1 MSSEKKW
8 DHETK
13 NPSGYQVQPGFAQ
26 VGTYPSKDSHS
37 EVTPYVQREH
47 SWNEDEFDMSSEK
60 KWDHETKNPTGYQV
74 QPGFAQVRT
83 YPSKDSHSEVTP
95 YVQRDHS
102 WNEDEFDMSSEKKWD
117 HETKNPT
124 GYQVQPGFAQIGTYP
139 SKDSHSE
146 VTPYVQREHSWN
158 EDEFDMSSE
167 KKWDTET
174 KGPTGYQVL
183 PGFAQKNSTT
193 YPSKDSHSTVEPY
206 VQREHSWNHDQHD
219 QSNAKTWDH
228 ETKNPSGYQV
238 QPGFAQVAPSF
249 LQKEDAIRTET
260 YPSKDSHSTVEPY
273 VQREHSWN
281 HDQHDQSNAKT
292 WDHETKNP
300 SGYQVQPGFAQ
311 INQNPQSI
319 ADAKRMED
327 YRIETH
333 SKVIPYVVRDHSWNF
348 DEHDQVDFARYKQDT
363 PDGYKEH
370 LEYIKPHPTNVPYMV
385 PPECDAED

>member
-193 YPSKDSHSTVEPY
+193 YPSKDSHSTIEPY
-206 VQREHSWNHDQHD
+206 VQREHSWNHDQFD
-219 QSNAKTWDH
+219 QSSEKKWDH

>member
-1 MSSEKKW
+1 M
-8 DHETK
+8 
-13 NPSGYQVQPGFAQ
+13 
-26 VGTYPSKDSHS
+26 
-37 EVTPYVQREH
+37 TPYVQRDH

-60 KWDHETKNPTGYQV
+60 KWDTETKKPTKDTHYE
-74 QPGFAQVRT
+74 PSFAQKRT

-117 HETKNPT
+117 TETKKPT
-124 GYQVQPGFAQIGTYP
+124 KDTHYEPSFAQKGTYP

-146 VTPYVQREHSWN
+146 VTPYVQRDHSWN

-174 KGPTGYQVL
+174 KKPTKDTHYEPSFV
-183 PGFAQKNSTT
+183 QKDTVIRT
-193 YPSKDSHSTVEPY
+193 YPSKDSHSEILPY
-206 VQREHSWNHDQHD
+206 KHREEHAWTHDQYD
-219 QSNAKTWDH
+219 QSNKKTWDH

-238 QPGFAQVAPSF
+238 QPGFAQV
-249 LQKEDAIRTET
+249 D
-260 YPSKDSHSTVEPY
+260 
-273 VQREHSWN
+273 
-281 HDQHDQSNAKT
+281 
-292 WDHETKNP
+292 
-300 SGYQVQPGFAQ
+300 
-311 INQNPQSI
+311 QNPQSI

-327 YRIETH
+327 YRVETH

-370 LEYIKPHPTNVPYMV
+370 LTYIKPHPTNVPYMV
-385 PPECDAED
+385 PPDCDAED